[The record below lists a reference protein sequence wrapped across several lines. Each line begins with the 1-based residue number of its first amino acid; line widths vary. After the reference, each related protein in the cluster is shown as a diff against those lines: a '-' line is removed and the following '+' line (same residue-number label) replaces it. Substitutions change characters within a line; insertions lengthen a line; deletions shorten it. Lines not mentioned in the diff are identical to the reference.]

1 MRRFANKMDVTINLT
16 NGKVFIQK
24 LVHFAFTDCP
34 FWSVQKLRYFSQEK
48 T

>member
-1 MRRFANKMDVTINLT
+1 MRRFAKKMDVTINLT

-34 FWSVQKLRYFSQEK
+34 FWGVEKLRYVSQEQ